1 MDYETFEHEA
11 DIGIA
16 GYGSTLEEAFEN
28 AARAMFSVMVELESV
43 EPKDEVRVR
52 VEAEE
57 ADILLV
63 EWLNELLSQ
72 AHLNEMLFSE
82 FDVRIQGQEPMRLE
96 GTARGEKLNPE
107 KHELK
112 VEVKAATYSMLEVGR
127 EGERYFA
134 RCVVDV

>member
-11 DIGIA
+11 DVGIA
-16 GYGSTLEEAFEN
+16 GYGRSLEEAFEN

-43 EPKDEVRVR
+43 APKERVR
-52 VEAEE
+52 IEVEAEE

-72 AHLNEMLFSE
+72 AHLRSMLFSDFE
-82 FDVRIQGQEPMRLE
+82 VRVEGDGMLRLE
-96 GTARGEKLNPE
+96 GTAKGERIDPE
-107 KHELK
+107 RHRLK